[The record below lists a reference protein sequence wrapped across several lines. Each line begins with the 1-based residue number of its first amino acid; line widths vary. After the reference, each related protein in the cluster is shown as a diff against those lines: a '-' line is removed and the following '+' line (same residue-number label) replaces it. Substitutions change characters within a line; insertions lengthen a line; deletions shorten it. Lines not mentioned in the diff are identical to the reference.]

1 MMNKGKI
8 FLKSRPFR
16 VIISILIIAVIVTP
30 TWIFLDSIHYKV
42 LDYFFS
48 WGPGQIRDF
57 GEHKKEFEL
66 LIEKIDDFVENNPNF
81 SENFTGEC
89 DINEEGLI
97 FLRIGAPYPENKVF
111 EHFTVQEWQSIKNYV
126 KVFPHDFYYSD
137 IFIDKNYPNYIMFR
151 SDERSARVLVYTR
164 GGRPNELIDSYW
176 EKFEF
181 VRVKRVANG
190 WYDIAPR

>member
-16 VIISILIIAVIVTP
+16 VIISVLIIAVIVTP

-57 GEHKKEFEL
+57 GEHQKEFDL
-66 LIEKIDDFVENNPNF
+66 LVREVDDFVENNPNF
-81 SENFTGEC
+81 FENFTGRCYVME
-89 DINEEGLI
+89 DRLI
-97 FLRIGAPYPENKVF
+97 FVRSGISYPDNEVVHN
-111 EHFTVQEWQSIKNYV
+111 FTVEGWESIKNYL
-126 KVFPHDFYYSD
+126 KVFPPDFYYGF
-137 IFIDKNYPNYIMFR
+137 IIIDKNYPNYIMFR